1 MSTQRARMLGLMI
14 VAALAVAACGG
25 SGTTQAPGGYGYGSG
40 PTAAPSAAPSTA
52 PGTTGA
58 TVEFKAAGSAGTVL
72 VAGSNGMTVYT
83 FDKDVANS
91 GTSACTGDCL
101 ARWPALTVASGT
113 APVAGAGVSGT
124 LGTITRADDG
134 ALQVT
139 YNGLP
144 LYFFAGDTKPG
155 DTNGN
160 YTGWRLVTP

>member
-1 MSTQRARMLGLMI
+1 MSTQRARMLGLI
-14 VAALAVAACGG
+14 TATVLAVAACGS
-25 SGTTQAPGGYGYGSG
+25 SGATQAPGGYGYGSG
-40 PTAAPSAAPSTA
+40 ATAAPSPAPSTA

-58 TVEFKAAGSAGTVL
+58 TVEFKAAGSVGTVL
-72 VAGSNGMTVYT
+72 VAGSNGMTLYT

-113 APVAGAGVSGT
+113 APVAGPGVTGT

-160 YTGWRLVTP
+160 YTGWRLVMP